1 MTLTAAAAGLVVQQ
15 WDAKFFRE
23 FIVDNPFSVYMG
35 TSPMEMIQVKEDLT
49 KKKGDTI
56 TFALVNRLT
65 NDPVTGTSTLEGNE
79 EDMTSRS
86 HTLTVDKRRNGVLVP
101 EMDEQK
107 SAIPLRNAARPVLLD
122 WAMEDTRDLVID
134 ALSMINGLN
143 YSAATDGNKDTWQVD
158 NSDRILYGSAIT
170 NLSGDHVADLA
181 KVQESGGTITAAR
194 LGVMKRMAI
203 NGSPKIRP
211 IRVAGDRRFYIGFC
225 DSRVFRDLKA
235 DSTIT
240 QAQREVGLE
249 AQNNR
254 LFQGGDL
261 IYDGMLIREVPDIP
275 ILVGSGAAG
284 VDIGR
289 MFLCGA
295 QAIAMGWA
303 KRWNTVTESFDYG
316 DKSGVAVDGIY
327 FINKMT
333 FGTDATVD
341 TTDQKDHGIVT
352 GFFAGVADD

>member
-1 MTLTAAAAGLVVQQ
+1 MTDTTAAAGLVVQQ
-15 WDAKFFRE
+15 WDAKFYRE
-23 FIVDNPFSVYMG
+23 YLVDNQFSVYMG
-35 TSPMEMIQVKEDLT
+35 TGEMEMIQVKEDLT

-65 NDPVTGTSTLEGNE
+65 NDPVTGSGTLEGNE

-86 HTLTVDKRRNGVLVP
+86 HTLTIDKRRNAVRVA
-101 EMDEQK
+101 EIEEQQ

-134 ALSMINGLN
+134 ALSMVNGVN
-143 YSAATDGNKDTWQVD
+143 YSDASEAQKDAWQVD

-170 NLSGDHVADLA
+170 NLSGDSSADLA
-181 KVQESGGTITAAR
+181 KIQASGGTISAAR
-194 LGVMKRMAI
+194 LSVMKRMAI

-211 IRVAGDRRFYIGFC
+211 IRVAGDRRFYVGFC
-225 DSRVFRDLKA
+225 DSRVFRDLKS

-240 QAQREVGLE
+240 QAQREVTLQS
-249 AQNNR
+249 QNNR

-275 ILVGSGAAG
+275 VLAGSGAASAD
-284 VDIGR
+284 VGR
-289 MFLCGA
+289 LFLCGA

-303 KRWNTVTESFDYG
+303 KRWNTVTEAFDYG
-316 DKSGVAVDGIY
+316 DKQGVAVDGMY
-327 FINKMT
+327 HINKMT
-333 FGTDATVD
+333 FGTDASVD

-352 GFFAGVADD
+352 GFFAAAADD

>member
-1 MTLTAAAAGLVVQQ
+1 MTLTAAAAGLTVQQ
-15 WDAKFFRE
+15 WDDE
-23 FIVDNPFSVYMG
+23 FYIEYIVDNQFTPYMG
-35 TSPMEMIQVKEDLT
+35 TSEMDMIQVKEDLT

-86 HTLTVDKRRNGVLVP
+86 HTLTVNKRRNGVLVP

-134 ALSMINGLN
+134 ALSMINGVN
-143 YSAATDGNKDTWQVD
+143 YSAASEGQKDAWQVD
-158 NSDRILYGSAIT
+158 NSDRILYGSAIS
-170 NLSGDHVADLA
+170 NLSGDSSADLA
-181 KVQESGGTITAAR
+181 KIQASGGTISSAR

-211 IRVAGDRRFYIGFC
+211 IRVAGDRRFYVAFC
-225 DSRVFRDLKA
+225 DSRVFRDLSEDTA
-235 DSTIT
+235 IVN
-240 QAQREVGLE
+240 AQREVTLQ

-261 IYDGMLIREVPDIP
+261 IWKGILIREVPDIP
-275 ILVGSGAAG
+275 ILAGSGAASAD
-284 VDIGR
+284 VGR
-289 MFLCGA
+289 LFLCGA

-327 FINKMT
+327 AINKMT
-333 FGTDATVD
+333 FGTDASVD

-352 GFFAGVADD
+352 GFFAAAADS